1 MSSKVSV
8 IIPCY
13 NAEKFISKTL
23 NSVLKQEYD
32 NIEIIAI
39 DNESQDK
46 TYSILDKFAKENKKI
61 KIGQAKNI
69 YPFCW
74 DEARAKGLEICT
86 GDYITTLCS
95 DDYYERDYIKNC
107 VQIMDRLKDK
117 ISIFQSPIR
126 GVDIEGN
133 EVNRVGHMYN
143 DIQEF
148 KNIAVSKCPVTSP
161 TVFYKRE
168 LYDKGLIKTNPEKYS
183 GAADYDL
190 YCDLADQGFFMLP
203 VPNWLGY
210 NYRWHV
216 DQATWEMHRTK
227 INYDSLIQSYWRE
240 KWDL

>member
-1 MSSKVSV
+1 MLSKVSV

-23 NSVLKQEYD
+23 DSVLKQQYS

-39 DNESQDK
+39 DNESNDK
-46 TYSILDKFAKENKKI
+46 TYSILEKFSEKHKSI

-74 DEARAKGLEICT
+74 DEARTKGLEIST

-95 DDYYERDYIKNC
+95 DDYFERDYIKNC

-117 ISIFQSPIR
+117 ISLFQSPIR
-126 GVDIEGN
+126 GVDIDGN
-133 EVNRVGHMYN
+133 EVNRIGHKYS
-143 DIQEF
+143 DIEEF
-148 KNIAVSKCPVTSP
+148 KNIAVSQCPVTSP

-190 YCDLADQGFFMLP
+190 YCDLADQGYFMLP
-203 VPNWLGY
+203 VPSWLGY

-216 DQATWEMHRTK
+216 EQATWGMHRAK
-227 INYDSLIQSYWRE
+227 INYDSLIQSHWRE
-240 KWDL
+240 KWNL

>member
-23 NSVLKQEYD
+23 TSVIEQEHD

-39 DNESQDK
+39 DNESNDK
-46 TYSILDKFAKENKKI
+46 TYDILEKFSKDHGNI
-61 KIGQAKNI
+61 KIDQAENI

-74 DEARAKGLEICT
+74 DEARAKGLEIST

-95 DDYYERDYIKNC
+95 DDYFERDYIKKC
-107 VQIMDRLKDK
+107 VQIMDTLKNK
-117 ISIFQSPIR
+117 ISLFQSPIR
-126 GVDIEGN
+126 GVDINGN
-133 EVNRVGHMYN
+133 EVNRIGHKYN
-143 DIQEF
+143 NMEEF
-148 KNIAVSKCPVTSP
+148 KNTAINRCPVTSP

-203 VPNWLGY
+203 VPSWLGY
-210 NYRWHV
+210 NYRWH
-216 DQATWEMHRTK
+216 DGQATWGMHKAK
-227 INYDSLIQSYWRE
+227 INYDSLIQSHWRE
-240 KWDL
+240 KWNL